1 MKISAKLR
9 YAVRTLVELGR
20 QPDRVVSLSEVERR
34 QHISA
39 KFAKQILQ
47 PLENHGLVGSKRGS
61 AGGYFLL
68 KAPADI
74 RLLDV
79 MLALNESPLLVPCL
93 NDSYACEREETCG
106 ARDVWKDLGDQ
117 IEKYFSVTT
126 IQGVI
131 DMEEDGISGPE
142 A

>member
-20 QPDRVVSLSEVERR
+20 RPESVISLAEVERR
-34 QHISA
+34 QNISA

-47 PLENHGLVGSKRGS
+47 PLEDHDLVGSKRGS

-68 KAPADI
+68 KAPGDI
-74 RLLDV
+74 RLIDV
-79 MLALNESPLLVPCL
+79 MSALNECPPLVPCL

-106 ARDVWKDLGDQ
+106 ARDIWKNLGDQ
-117 IEKYFSVTT
+117 IQKYFTATT
-126 IQGVI
+126 IQVI
-131 DMEEDGISGPE
+131 IDLEKAEDPDRE